1 MFFGGP
7 NSGEAAVVVGN
18 RLFGSSPPAGHPL
31 TGATPAGK
39 GSAVISSLLF
49 VKEIVQMKKSALV
62 FT

>member
-18 RLFGSSPPAGHPL
+18 RLFGSPPAGHPL

-49 VKEIVQMKKSALV
+49 VKEIVQMKKGGDF
-62 FT
+62 FTR